1 MERAKLDK
9 INYYAREQKIRE
21 LTKEEKAEQA
31 ELRREYVAEI
41 RASFGAQLENTIV
54 RYPDGTEKK
63 LTQTGKNEKQ

>member
-9 INYYAREQKIRE
+9 INYYAKEQKVRE
-21 LTKEEKAEQA
+21 LTAEEKAEQA

-41 RASFGAQLENTIV
+41 RASFGAQLESTIV

-63 LTQTGKNEKQ
+63 LTQTGKDGK